1 MKRLFA
7 ILLPLT
13 MLLSLAA
20 CGGSAEEDPNAGKYI
35 GVSAAVG
42 GFSMPMSDIYPGETW
57 IELKSGGKGTIMLDG
72 DDFKLKW
79 SLEGEDITIALEG
92 VDSVGTLVDGVIT
105 VDLMN
110 MGCVMT
116 FELEG
121 GSIADKVGDMVA
133 PASTYND
140 AGYYDL
146 IRIDVATEEDSVSEE
161 DLTMLREL
169 GILMYLELLEDGTG
183 VLFMEEEM
191 PVTWA
196 DGTVNFTEDNMSI
209 SYTLENG
216 DLVLDMLE
224 SVLVFRKGEK
234 PTEPV
239 AAIPEME
246 AAGFT
251 EFMELGVSY
260 PYTTACSKDETQLS
274 VGEAKVSRYEVFES
288 SHDHPAKEGY
298 EWRIAEIQTLYFD
311 DNARKFG
318 VWTFPRTEDYYNVKL
333 LDDTARIV
341 EEEGKE
347 DTEVYSIIWQG
358 QEMEVYYTYNSYW
371 SNWVNHVCTNTQTWE
386 FQVPVGYDGCVI
398 GLWDNHLNAQWES
411 MLDCPD
417 DLHITDVDPSHFL
430 LFRLN

>member
-7 ILLPLT
+7 LLLA
-13 MLLSLAA
+13 LVIVLSLAA
-20 CGGSAEEDPNAGKYI
+20 CGGGSEEVDPNAGKYI

-57 IELKSGGKGTIMLDG
+57 IELKSGGKGDIMLDG
-72 DDFKLKW
+72 DSYSLKW
-79 SLEGEDITIALEG
+79 TLEGEDITISLEG
-92 VDSVGTLVDGVIT
+92 VDSVGTLKNGTIV

-116 FELEG
+116 FQKEG
-121 GSIADKVGDMVA
+121 TEAVQTEAAI
-133 PASTYND
+133 TYND

-146 IRIDVATEEDSVSEE
+146 IRIDGATEESSVSEE
-161 DLTMLREL
+161 DMALVKSM
-169 GILMYLELLEDGTG
+169 GMGMYLELLPDGTG
-183 VLFMEEEM
+183 VLFMDEEM
-191 PVTWA
+191 PVTWV
-196 DGTVNFTEDNMSI
+196 DGTVNFTDDNMSI
-209 SYTLENG
+209 HYTLENG

-224 SVLVFRKGEK
+224 SILVFRKGEK

-239 AAIPEME
+239 VAIPEME

-251 EFMELGVSY
+251 EFMELGVAY
-260 PYTTACSKDETQLS
+260 PYTTACNKDETQLT
-274 VGEAKVSRYEVFES
+274 VGEAKVSSYEVFES
-288 SHDHPAKEGY
+288 AYGYPAKEGY
-298 EWRIAEIQTLYFD
+298 EWRVAEIQTLYFD

-333 LDDTARIV
+333 LDDTSRAV

-347 DTEVYSIIWQG
+347 DTAVYSIIWQG
-358 QEMEVYYTYNSYW
+358 QEMEAYYTYNSYW
-371 SNWVNHVCTNTQTWE
+371 SNWVNHVCTNTQKWA

-398 GLWDNHLNAQWES
+398 GLWDNHLSDQWES
-411 MLDCPD
+411 VLEWPD
-417 DLHITDVDPSHFL
+417 ELHITDVDPSHFL